1 MNSPERPAPPDP
13 TTDPTLLE
21 IDPSLLELDGRAYKD
36 LSRPAAAQ
44 RAAYYRARA
53 AQFLASSSSAPPA
66 ERTLMAPRATG
77 VGNHFADFSNFGT
90 SADWTPDGG
99 NQEPGGE
106 GWIMHSQG
114 SQSSRLVFNYPLNDG
129 SSPHTVVRA
138 WMRGA
143 PDNGKNSYATLIEQ
157 FCADHPSSPNAY
169 CDEIDIVEYYGQTS
183 APRSE
188 FTIHQNGQRDNVGF
202 IKWPTQTDPGHNQT
216 SYGIYLEP
224 GNYLSWTLY
233 APDGLT
239 LFSQDRHSSDGY
251 VPSRPMNLYVG
262 IWDIGS
268 IGINVD
274 VPPGSFTGDS
284 WMALSAIQVWTDFEG
299 RSSRT

>member
-1 MNSPERPAPPDP
+1 MSSPQRPAPSDP
-13 TTDPTLLE
+13 TVDPALPTIE
-21 IDPSLLELDGRAYKD
+21 PRLLELDGRAYKD
-36 LSRPAAAQ
+36 RSLPAAAQ

-53 AQFLASSSSAPPA
+53 ARSLSSPGSAASAGQA
-66 ERTLMAPRATG
+66 LVAADAVG
-77 VGNHFADFSNFGT
+77 IGNHFADFANFGT
-90 SADWTPDGG
+90 SADWTPEYGT
-99 NQEPGGE
+99 QEAGGE

-114 SQSSRLVFNYPLNDG
+114 DTSSRMVFNYPVNDG

-143 PDNGKNSYATLIEQ
+143 PDNGKNSYVTLIEQ
-157 FCADHPSSPNAY
+157 PCADNPQGNF
-169 CDEIDIVEYYGQTS
+169 CDEIDIVEYYGQPS

-202 IKWPTQTDPGHNQT
+202 MVWPTPADPGPGHIQT
-216 SYGIYLEP
+216 SYDIYLEP
-224 GNYLSWTLY
+224 GNYLSWDLY
-233 APDGLT
+233 APNGLT
-239 LFSQDRHSSDGY
+239 LGSWDRHSSDGY

-274 VPPGSFTGDS
+274 PPGSFTGDS
-284 WMALSAIQVWTDFEG
+284 WMALSAIQVWTDF
-299 RSSRT
+299 